1 MALDFYRMKRL
12 AMRGLLAWGLASAAL
27 GAAALAAPSRV
38 LRGIGIQALAWGLID
53 AALALNGWRDANRQA
68 LHQVPVAQAARR
80 DWRILALNSVL
91 DAGYIAGGLALIR
104 RSPGRAGR
112 VAAGVGIVIQG
123 IVLLLLDVFLAGVFH
138 QHARGHAR
146 RTES

>member
-1 MALDFYRMKRL
+1 MVAGFYRMKRL

-27 GAAALAAPSRV
+27 GATLLALPSRM
-38 LRGIGIQALAWGLID
+38 LRGMGAQALAWGLID

-68 LHQVPVAQAARR
+68 LHQVPVVQAARR

-91 DAGYIAGGLALIR
+91 DIGYIAGGLALIQR
-104 RSPGRAGR
+104 ASGRAER

-123 IVLLLLDVFLAGVFH
+123 IVLMLLDVMLAGVFH
-138 QHARGHAR
+138 HHTRDHAQ